1 MAKQLPY
8 VQAVQEYS
16 GFSVQIRIHLITC
29 SPRKNPYP
37 CHERSLETP
46 RGRGVLKVKSLE
58 AMYENKLEFP
68 GGRVGA
74 KQKPSV
80 AGGGGYGYFLKL
92 HSTVKALLAPRR
104 LIRERALIETGWGGG
119 GGGAYLAS
127 LQLV

>member
-16 GFSVQIRIHLITC
+16 GFSVQIRIHLIITC

-37 CHERSLETP
+37 RHERSLETP
-46 RGRGVLKVKSLE
+46 RGEGVLKVKSLE

-80 AGGGGYGYFLKL
+80 
-92 HSTVKALLAPRR
+92 
-104 LIRERALIETGWGGG
+104 GGG
-119 GGGAYLAS
+119 GGGMDIF
-127 LQLV
+127 